1 MLMVRPRLRHE
12 QGAKSLLAKF
22 LPHSAVIVEIA
33 NSGAI
38 PHLPIPPFRPATGY
52 NVASVIRDFEPED
65 FESLWRMDQA
75 CFPAGIAY
83 SKQEL
88 KAYIRQRG
96 AFTLVAVES
105 LGGKA
110 QGFIV
115 AHRGPTGHIVTIDVD
130 PAIRRSGVGSALL
143 EAAEERLHAAGSHAV
158 GLETAVDNVSAL
170 AFYKRQGYNVL
181 RTWPR
186 YYSNGVD
193 ALVLKK
199 ELNGESLP
207 KK

>member
-1 MLMVRPRLRHE
+1 MLIVRLRLRHE
-12 QGAKSLLAKF
+12 QGDNFLLLKF
-22 LPHSAVIVEIA
+22 FAQSAGIVENRELRPA
-33 NSGAI
+33 T
-38 PHLPIPPFRPATGY
+38 PFRSATGY

-65 FESLWRMDQA
+65 FETLWRMDQA

-83 SKQEL
+83 SRQEL
-88 KAYIRQRG
+88 KAYIRHRG
-96 AFTLVAVES
+96 AFTLVAVDGE
-105 LGGKA
+105 GGKA
-110 QGFIV
+110 QGFII

-130 PAIRRSGVGSALL
+130 PGTRRSGVGSVLL
-143 EAAEERLHAAGSHAV
+143 QSAEERLHSAGSLAV
-158 GLETAVDNVSAL
+158 GLETAVDNLAAL
-170 AFYKRQGYNVL
+170 AFYKRHGYNVL

-199 ELNGESLP
+199 DLNGDLIS

>member
-1 MLMVRPRLRHE
+1 MSKGPNFFCWN
-12 QGAKSLLAKF
+12 SL
-22 LPHSAVIVEIA
+22 PSAGLWKIG

-38 PHLPIPPFRPATGY
+38 AFPSKSFRSATGY

-65 FESLWRMDQA
+65 FETLWRMDQA

-88 KAYIRQRG
+88 KAYIRHRG
-96 AFTLVAVES
+96 AFTLVAIDAA
-105 LGGKA
+105 GGKA

-130 PAIRRSGVGSALL
+130 PGTRRSGVGSALL
-143 EAAEERLHAAGSHAV
+143 RSAEERLHNAGSHAV

-170 AFYKRQGYNVL
+170 AFYKRHGYDVL

-199 ELNGESLP
+199 DLNGDNLP

>member
-1 MLMVRPRLRHE
+1 MVRLRLRPE
-12 QGAKSLLAKF
+12 QGAKFLLLKF
-22 LPHSAVIVEIA
+22 PRSDEAACGNTEL
-33 NSGAI
+33 
-38 PHLPIPPFRPATGY
+38 RRDPALTSHTVSIRCGY

-65 FESLWRMDQA
+65 FETLWRMDQA

-88 KAYIRQRG
+88 KAYIRHRG
-96 AFTLVAVES
+96 AFTLVAIDD
-105 LGGKA
+105 GARKA

-130 PAIRRSGVGSALL
+130 PGTRRSGVGSALL
-143 EAAEERLHAAGSHAV
+143 QSAEERLRAAGSHAV

-170 AFYKRQGYNVL
+170 AFYKRHGYDVL

-199 ELNGESLP
+199 DLNRESVP

>member
-83 SKQEL
+83 SRQEL
-88 KAYIRQRG
+88 KAYIRHRG
-96 AFTLVAVES
+96 AFTLVAVEA
-105 LGGKA
+105 GKRKA

-130 PAIRRSGVGSALL
+130 PATRRSGVGSALL
-143 EAAEERLHAAGSHAV
+143 QSAEGRLHAAGSRAV

-170 AFYKRQGYNVL
+170 AFYKRHGYNVL

-199 ELNGESLP
+199 DLNGNSTS

>member
-1 MLMVRPRLRHE
+1 M
-12 QGAKSLLAKF
+12 
-22 LPHSAVIVEIA
+22 
-33 NSGAI
+33 
-38 PHLPIPPFRPATGY
+38 
-52 NVASVIRDFEPED
+52 IRDFQPED
-65 FESLWRMDQA
+65 FETLWRMDQA

-83 SKQEL
+83 SKPEL
-88 KAYIRQRG
+88 KAYIRHRG
-96 AFTLVAVES
+96 AFTLVAADGS
-105 LGGKA
+105 GGKA

-130 PAIRRSGVGSALL
+130 PGTRRSGVGSALL
-143 EAAEERLHAAGSHAV
+143 QAAEERLHAAGSRAV
-158 GLETAVDNVSAL
+158 GLETAVDNLAAL
-170 AFYKRQGYNVL
+170 AFYKRHGYNVI

-199 ELNGESLP
+199 DLSGNTVP

>member
-1 MLMVRPRLRHE
+1 
-12 QGAKSLLAKF
+12 
-22 LPHSAVIVEIA
+22 
-33 NSGAI
+33 
-38 PHLPIPPFRPATGY
+38 
-52 NVASVIRDFEPED
+52 VIRDFEPED
-65 FESLWRMDQA
+65 FETLWRMDQA

-88 KAYIRQRG
+88 KTYIRHRG

-130 PAIRRSGVGSALL
+130 PCTRRSGVGSALL
-143 EAAEERLHAAGSHAV
+143 QSAEERLHAAGSHAV
-158 GLETAVDNVSAL
+158 GLETAVDNGSAL
-170 AFYKRQGYNVL
+170 AFYKRHGYNVL

-199 ELNGESLP
+199 DLNGNSP
-207 KK
+207 SKK

>member
-1 MLMVRPRLRHE
+1 M
-12 QGAKSLLAKF
+12 
-22 LPHSAVIVEIA
+22 
-33 NSGAI
+33 
-38 PHLPIPPFRPATGY
+38 
-52 NVASVIRDFEPED
+52 IRDFEPED
-65 FESLWRMDQA
+65 FETLWRMDQA

-88 KAYIRQRG
+88 KAYIRHRG
-96 AFTLVAVES
+96 AFTLVAVDGV
-105 LGGKA
+105 GGKA

-130 PAIRRSGVGSALL
+130 PATRRSGVGSALL
-143 EAAEERLHAAGSHAV
+143 ESAEERLRAAGSHSV
-158 GLETAVDNVSAL
+158 GLETAVDNLYAL
-170 AFYKRQGYNVL
+170 AFYKRHGYNVL

-199 ELNGESLP
+199 DLNGEASRRNDLP
-207 KK
+207 

>member
-1 MLMVRPRLRHE
+1 
-12 QGAKSLLAKF
+12 
-22 LPHSAVIVEIA
+22 
-33 NSGAI
+33 
-38 PHLPIPPFRPATGY
+38 
-52 NVASVIRDFEPED
+52 VIRDFEPED
-65 FESLWRMDQA
+65 FETLWRMDQA

-88 KAYIRQRG
+88 KAYIRHRG
-96 AFTLVAVES
+96 AFTLVSVDDG
-105 LGGKA
+105 GGKA

-130 PAIRRSGVGSALL
+130 PATRRSGVGSALL
-143 EAAEERLHAAGSHAV
+143 ESAEERLRAAGSHAV

-170 AFYKRQGYNVL
+170 AFYKRHGYNVL

-199 ELNGESLP
+199 DLNGEASRRNDLP
-207 KK
+207 